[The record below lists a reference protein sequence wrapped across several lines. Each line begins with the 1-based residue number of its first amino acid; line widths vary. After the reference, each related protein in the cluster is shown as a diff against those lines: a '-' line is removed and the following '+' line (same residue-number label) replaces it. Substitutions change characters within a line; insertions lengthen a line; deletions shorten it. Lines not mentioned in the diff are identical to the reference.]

1 MCSSL
6 GGESVD
12 RLRERRH
19 QHRSGGTAVEAKVK
33 RDLVVAR
40 AAGVQGG
47 AGRRELGE
55 PPLDGGVDVFVGLFE
70 IELTG
75 VELALY
81 PPEAAL
87 DRGQLRLGQESC
99 RGKAARMG
107 DAPCDVERIELE
119 VDLQRGREA
128 LEIR

>member
-1 MCSSL
+1 MRSSL

-12 RLRERRH
+12 RLRDGRH
-19 QHRSGGTAVEAKVK
+19 QYRCRGTAVETKVK

-47 AGRRELGE
+47 AGRGELGQ
-55 PPLDGGVDVFVGLFE
+55 PALDRGVNVFVGLLE

-75 VELALY
+75 VELALD

-87 DRGQLRLGQESC
+87 DRRQLRL
-99 RGKAARMG
+99 R
-107 DAPCDVERIELE
+107 
-119 VDLQRGREA
+119 
-128 LEIR
+128 